1 MKLKLSFIAILITVG
16 LISCSY
22 QKEQKEKQLKEDSLK
37 RADSI
42 SRVMEEQRIIDS
54 INLVTREQQIIADSI
69 QNQVTN

>member
-22 QKEQKEKQLKEDSLK
+22 QKEQKEKQLKEDSFK